1 MKLTR
6 SGLKDLIKE
15 CLMEVLAEG
24 LGAGIAASM
33 QESAP
38 ARQPRRNT
46 KKTSP
51 RRKSA
56 LDMIKFDTKVN
67 EVASS
72 MTSDPTMAA
81 IFADTAKTTLQEQ
94 RAAGNNRAQVHSAPS
109 APLDAAARAAD
120 NLDPNQMEGSN
131 NWAHLAFFDE
141 Q

>member
-24 LGAGIAASM
+24 LGAGPAAAI

-51 RRKSA
+51 QRKSA

-94 RAAGNNRAQVHSAPS
+94 LSAGNNKAQVHRSKTSSCAWQRGYNS
-109 APLDAAARAAD
+109 RR
-120 NLDPNQMEGSN
+120 SR
-131 NWAHLAFFDE
+131 
-141 Q
+141 